1 MLPSFLS
8 NENLKLVIFGGKGG
22 TGKTTSAAAS
32 AVRLAKLNPSK
43 KILLISSDPAHSVGD
58 SLGMAIGAHK
68 VSVDG
73 IPNLEALE
81 IEPGPLLEVFKKK
94 HEKEINEIIK
104 RAGFY
109 GQINVKEFLSFSLP
123 GMEEMMVFLH
133 IADKYKHTWYQPQEA
148 DIIVLDSA
156 PTGHT
161 LRLLD
166 MPGMM
171 DEWMDVV
178 DQSLLKYKIH
188 PRLYRSGSKYH
199 EGDRVDQMVEKM
211 RADFKA
217 VREMLTS
224 RKQTEFV
231 PVLIPE
237 VMAIEETGDLLRA
250 LKEKEIHVNSII
262 LNRVRSSNGTCPFC
276 ASRVEDQSESINEI
290 EKAFGDYNLIKAPLF
305 PYEVQGIKSLEKYA
319 GVLMDEIQ
327 AIEVKAYAK
336 ESTISHSQVPTINR
350 PSIDP
355 EVKFVMFGG
364 KGGVG
369 KTSMAASMAIHLARK
384 HPDQNVL
391 IYSVDPAHSLADSF
405 AMEIGDKLTPI
416 EYSPK
421 SKVQSPRSEVMRPR
435 SKVQSPKSVRGKETL
450 DVGRRTSDTSLD
462 IGHWTSDIGP
472 VNTNLFAM
480 EIDAEHMLHDFIKD
494 YRAIIRDAFD
504 TWESMRETITELR
517 FDRNVMAVFARTAP
531 PGMNEVFALEKI
543 TEFVNEEKFDWYI
556 LDTAPTGHLLVLL
569 EFPNLVRDWLS
580 RAYRSLVKYQ
590 VQIALTNLKEL
601 GNRILKSTQLVN
613 RIHAIL
619 TNPEVSQLVTV
630 TIPEAM
636 GVEETTRLIASVKR
650 LGVPCSNIFIN
661 MITPPSDCRFCSSK
675 REGEQRYIQK
685 LSQKNP
691 EHNIVQVP
699 LFSNQIRGVEELT
712 RLSEIIYGN

>member
-32 AVRLAKLNPSK
+32 ALCLAKLNPSK

-58 SLGMAIGAHK
+58 SLGRHIGPHK

-81 IEPGPLLEVFKKK
+81 IEPVPLLEVFKKK
-94 HEKEINEIIK
+94 HQKEINEIIK

-123 GMEEMMVFLH
+123 GMDDMMIFLH
-133 IADKYKHTWYQPQEA
+133 VADKYKYTWYQPQEA
-148 DIIVLDSA
+148 DIIVLDTA

-166 MPGMM
+166 MPQMM

-211 RADFKA
+211 RADFKS
-217 VREMLTS
+217 VKEMLTH
-224 RKQTEFV
+224 REQTEFV

-250 LKEKEIHVNSII
+250 LKDKQIQVNNIVI
-262 LNRVRSSNGTCPFC
+262 NRVRGSNGTCPFC
-276 ASRVEDQSESINEI
+276 ASKIADQSESIREI
-290 EKAFGDYNLIKAPLF
+290 EKAFEGYNLIKTPLF
-305 PYEVQGIKSLEKYA
+305 PYEVQGISSLGKYA
-319 GVLMDEIQ
+319 DVLMDKIQ
-327 AIEVKAYAK
+327 TIEVEANTN
-336 ESTISHSQVPTINR
+336 ESGVSQVPATSR

-355 EVKFVMFGG
+355 DVKFVMFGG

-369 KTSMAASMAIHLARK
+369 KTSMAAAMAVHLAK
-384 HPDQNVL
+384 TYPDQKVL

-416 EYSPK
+416 HQNLQS
-421 SKVQSPRSEVMRPR
+421 SIFNLQSPMP
-435 SKVQSPKSVRGKETL
+435 
-450 DVGRRTSDTSLD
+450 
-462 IGHWTSDIGP
+462 
-472 VNTNLFAM
+472 NLFAM
-480 EIDAEHMLHDFIKD
+480 EIDSGHLLHDFIED

-517 FDRNVMAVFARTAP
+517 FDRNVMAVFARTVP

-543 TEFVNEEKFDWYI
+543 TEFINEKKFDWYI

-613 RIHAIL
+613 KIHDML
-619 TNPEVSQLVTV
+619 TNPEASQLVTV

-650 LGVPCSNIFIN
+650 LGVPCSNIFVN
-661 MITPPSDCRFCSSK
+661 MVTPPSGCAFCSSK
-675 REGEQRYIQK
+675 RGGEQRYIQK

-691 EHNIVQVP
+691 EYNIVQVP
-699 LFSNQIRGVEELT
+699 LFPNQIVGVEDLT
-712 RLSEIIYGN
+712 RLSEMVYG

>member
-22 TGKTTSAAAS
+22 TGKTTSASAA
-32 AVRLAKLNPSK
+32 ALCLAWLYPSK

-68 VSVDG
+68 VRVDG

-81 IEPGPLLEVFKKK
+81 IEPAPMLKDFKKK

-123 GMEEMMVFLH
+123 GMEEMMIFLH
-133 IADKYKHTWYQPQEA
+133 VAEKYKYTWYQPQEA
-148 DIIVLDSA
+148 DIIVLDTA

-166 MPGMM
+166 MPQMM

-178 DQSLLKYKIH
+178 DQSLLKYKTH
-188 PRLYRSGSKYH
+188 PRLYASGSTYH
-199 EGDRVDQMVEKM
+199 EGDRVDQMVENI
-211 RADFKA
+211 RSDFAA

-224 RKQTEFV
+224 REQTEFV

-237 VMAIEETGDLLRA
+237 IMAIEETKDLLRA
-250 LKEKEIHVNSII
+250 LKDKQIRVNSIVI
-262 LNRVRSSNGTCPFC
+262 NRLRGSNGNCPFC
-276 ASRVEDQSESINEI
+276 ASKVEDQSESIKEI
-290 EKAFGDYNLIKAPLF
+290 EKAFEDHSLIKVPLF
-305 PYEVQGIKSLEKYA
+305 PYEVQGIRSLEKYA
-319 GVLMDEIQ
+319 DVLMDEIQ
-327 AIEVKAYAK
+327 TIEVRANTN
-336 ESTISHSQVPTINR
+336 ESIISQVPAINH
-350 PSIDP
+350 PSIDSQ
-355 EVKFVMFGG
+355 VKFVMFGG

-369 KTSMAASMAIHLARK
+369 KTSMAAAMAVHLAK
-384 HPDQNVL
+384 TYPDQKVL

-416 EYSPK
+416 
-421 SKVQSPRSEVMRPR
+421 
-435 SKVQSPKSVRGKETL
+435 
-450 DVGRRTSDTSLD
+450 
-462 IGHWTSDIGP
+462 
-472 VNTNLFAM
+472 NTNLFAM
-480 EIDAEHMLHDFIKD
+480 EIDSEHLLHDFIED

-504 TWESMRETITELR
+504 TWESMRENKMEMR
-517 FDRNVMAVFARTAP
+517 FDRNVMAMFARTAP
-531 PGMNEVFALEKI
+531 PGMNEVFALEKL
-543 TEFVNEEKFDWYI
+543 TEFINEKKFDWYI

-580 RAYRSLVKYQ
+580 RTYRSLLKYQ

-601 GNRILKSTQLVN
+601 GDRILKSTQLVN
-613 RIHAIL
+613 KIHDML

-650 LGVPCSNIFIN
+650 LGVPCSNIFVN
-661 MITPPSDCRFCSSK
+661 MVTPSSGCAFCCSK

-691 EHNIVQVP
+691 EYNIVQVP
-699 LFSNQIRGVEELT
+699 LFSHQIRGVEKLT
-712 RLSEIIYGN
+712 RLSETIYGN

>member
-22 TGKTTSAAAS
+22 TGKTTSASAA
-32 AVRLAKLNPSK
+32 ALCLAWLYPSK

-68 VSVDG
+68 VRVDG

-81 IEPGPLLEVFKKK
+81 IEPAPLLKDFKKK
-94 HEKEINEIIK
+94 HEKEINEIIQ

-123 GMEEMMVFLH
+123 GMEEMMIFLH
-133 IADKYKHTWYQPQEA
+133 VAEKYKYTWYQPQEA
-148 DIIVLDSA
+148 DIIVLDTA

-161 LRLLD
+161 LRLLE
-166 MPGMM
+166 MPQMM

-178 DQSLLKYKIH
+178 DQSLLKYKTH
-188 PRLYRSGSKYH
+188 PRLYASGSTYH
-199 EGDRVDQMVEKM
+199 EGDRVDQMVENI
-211 RADFKA
+211 RSDFAA
-217 VREMLTS
+217 VREMLVN
-224 RKQTEFV
+224 REQTEFV

-237 VMAIEETGDLLRA
+237 IMAIEETKDLLRA
-250 LKEKEIHVNSII
+250 LKDKQIQVNSIVI
-262 LNRVRSSNGTCPFC
+262 NRLRGSNGNCPFC
-276 ASRVEDQSESINEI
+276 ASKVEDQSESIKEI
-290 EKAFGDYNLIKAPLF
+290 EKAFEDHSLIKVPLF
-305 PYEVQGIKSLEKYA
+305 PYEVQGIRSLEKYA
-319 GVLMDEIQ
+319 DVLMDEIQ
-327 AIEVKAYAK
+327 TIEVRANTN
-336 ESTISHSQVPTINR
+336 ESIISQVPAINH
-350 PSIDP
+350 PSIDSQ
-355 EVKFVMFGG
+355 VKFVMFGG

-369 KTSMAASMAIHLARK
+369 KTSMAAAMAVHLAK
-384 HPDQNVL
+384 TYPDQKVL

-405 AMEIGDKLTPI
+405 AMEIGDKITPI
-416 EYSPK
+416 
-421 SKVQSPRSEVMRPR
+421 
-435 SKVQSPKSVRGKETL
+435 
-450 DVGRRTSDTSLD
+450 
-462 IGHWTSDIGP
+462 
-472 VNTNLFAM
+472 NTNLFAM
-480 EIDAEHMLHDFIKD
+480 EIDSEHLLHDFIED

-504 TWESMRETITELR
+504 TWESMRESKMEMR
-517 FDRNVMAVFARTAP
+517 FDRNVMAMFARTAP
-531 PGMNEVFALEKI
+531 PGMNEVFALEKL
-543 TEFVNEEKFDWYI
+543 TEFINDKKFDWYI

-580 RAYRSLVKYQ
+580 RTYRSLVKYQ

-601 GNRILKSTQLVN
+601 GDRILKSTQLVN
-613 RIHAIL
+613 KIHDML

-650 LGVPCSNIFIN
+650 LGVPCSNIFVN
-661 MITPPSDCRFCSSK
+661 MITPPSGCAFCSSK
-675 REGEQRYIQK
+675 RGGEQRYIQK

-691 EHNIVQVP
+691 EYNIVQVP

-712 RLSEIIYGN
+712 RLSEMVYGNRERYRCDEEERMRAF